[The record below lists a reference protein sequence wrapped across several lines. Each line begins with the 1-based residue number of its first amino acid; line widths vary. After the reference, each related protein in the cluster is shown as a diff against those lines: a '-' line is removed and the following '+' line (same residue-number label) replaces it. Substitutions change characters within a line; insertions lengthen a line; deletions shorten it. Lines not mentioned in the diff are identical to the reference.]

1 MPARDLDDLD
11 RYVIY
16 RLQGDARGTSAA
28 TIADEYGVSP
38 STVRNR
44 IARLERDRVVQGSHL
59 TIDYEL
65 IGYQLTTI
73 IFCTAPIPDRER
85 LAEAALEVHGV
96 ISVRELMTGE
106 ENVHVVAVGRDS
118 EDLSRIGRDLSALGL
133 EITEEELVHNE
144 YTCPFHW
151 FDVGERAPGRPE
163 RETTSGVDDAQT
175 GPEDSG
181 LPPESNEDVAA
192 GDDSTN

>member
-1 MPARDLDDLD
+1 MPSRELDELD

-16 RLQGDARGTSAA
+16 RLQGEARGTSAA
-28 TIADEYGVSP
+28 EIAGDYGVSP

-44 IARLERDRVVQGSHL
+44 ISRLEDDGVIRGSHL
-59 TIDYEL
+59 SIDYETV
-65 IGYQLTTI
+65 GYQLVTI
-73 IFCTAPIPDRER
+73 IFCTAPIPERER

-106 ENVHVVAVGRDS
+106 ENVHVVAVGRDG

-151 FDVGERAPGRPE
+151 FNADEATETRAEAFAGSEAEEESGDADTNGRAG
-163 RETTSGVDDAQT
+163 SGPDE
-175 GPEDSG
+175 GPADQ
-181 LPPESNEDVAA
+181 
-192 GDDSTN
+192 